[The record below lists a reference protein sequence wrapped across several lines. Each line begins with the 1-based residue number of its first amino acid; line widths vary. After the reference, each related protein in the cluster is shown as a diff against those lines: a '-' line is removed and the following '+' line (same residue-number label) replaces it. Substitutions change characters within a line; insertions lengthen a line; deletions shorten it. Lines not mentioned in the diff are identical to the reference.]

1 MDDEWI
7 CGRLGEDEP
16 WTLGAV
22 NPPVFENSLF
32 TFATAGEL
40 GEAIRNE
47 DERYVYWRGT
57 NPTVDLAQRKL
68 AALERGE
75 RAKCFGSGMGAIAAT
90 ISSLVS
96 AGDHVLV
103 LGAVYGP
110 TTQFL
115 RYLEKFGVT
124 HTHVSDL
131 AECDS
136 AIKERTRLLYFESPS
151 YMAYAIVDIAEVAAW
166 ARGRGLVTVM
176 DNTWSTPLFQKPLTL
191 GVDLVVHSL
200 SKYVG
205 GHSDLVGGVVIGPS
219 RLIRPLALT
228 EYQLYGAAMSPHDAA
243 KVIKGLRTLP
253 VRMPAHQE
261 RGLAVARFL
270 AGHPAVREV
279 NHPGLPSHPGHAV
292 ALRQMSGFSSLF
304 SIELATDDTDQVAIF
319 LDKLRH
325 FRIGV
330 SWGGFESLVNAPAL
344 STEESVRATM
354 GIPAGLVRLSV
365 GLEPA
370 DTLINDLDQA
380 LKVLKGVN
388 GITDRS
394 SREKDL
400 SPQVHPN

>member
-16 WTLGAV
+16 WVLGAV

-32 TFATAGEL
+32 TFETAEEL
-40 GEAIRNE
+40 GAAVKDE

-75 RAKCFGSGMGAIAAT
+75 RAKCFGSGMGAISAT

-115 RYLEKFGVT
+115 RYLEKFGVS
-124 HTHVSDL
+124 HTHVDDL
-131 AECDS
+131 AAGDS
-136 AIKERTRLLYFESPS
+136 AIRPSTRILYFESPS
-151 YMAYAIVDIAEVAAW
+151 YMAYQVVDITEVTAW
-166 ARGRGLVTVM
+166 ARERGLLTVM
-176 DNTWSTPLFQKPLTL
+176 DNTWSTPLFQKPLTM

-205 GHSDLVGGVVIGPS
+205 GHSDLVGGVVVGPS
-219 RLIRPLALT
+219 RLVRPLALQ

-253 VRMPAHQE
+253 VRMAAHQE
-261 RGLAVARFL
+261 RGLAVAAFL
-270 AGHPAVREV
+270 EGHPAVREV

-304 SIELATDDTDQVAIF
+304 SLVLDTESREQVGRFINQ
-319 LDKLRH
+319 LRH

-344 STEESVRATM
+344 TTEESVRVTM
-354 GIPAGLVRLSV
+354 GIPVGLVRLSV

-370 DTLINDLDQA
+370 DTLI
-380 LKVLKGVN
+380 
-388 GITDRS
+388 
-394 SREKDL
+394 KDL
-400 SPQVHPN
+400 GLALEGMSA

>member
-1 MDDEWI
+1 M
-7 CGRLGEDEP
+7 
-16 WTLGAV
+16 LGAV

-32 TFATAGEL
+32 TFASAEEL
-40 GEAIRNE
+40 GEAVRNE

-75 RAKCFGSGMGAIAAT
+75 RAKCFGSGMGAISAT

-124 HTHVSDL
+124 HTHVDDL
-131 AECDS
+131 AGCDS
-136 AIKERTRLLYFESPS
+136 AIRASTRLLYFESPS
-151 YMAYAIVDIAEVAAW
+151 YMAYRVVDIAEVTGW
-166 ARGRGLVTVM
+166 ARERGLVTVM
-176 DNTWSTPLFQKPLTL
+176 DNTWSTPLFQKPLTM

-200 SKYVG
+200 SKYIG
-205 GHSDLVGGVVIGPS
+205 GHSDLVGGVAIGPA

-253 VRMPAHQE
+253 VRMLAHQE
-261 RGLAVARFL
+261 RGLAVAAFL
-270 AGHPAVREV
+270 KDHPGVRAV
-279 NHPGLPSHPGHAV
+279 NHPGLPSHPGHTIA
-292 ALRQMSGFSSLF
+292 ARQMSGFSSLF
-304 SIELATDDTDQVAIF
+304 SLELDTDSREEVSAF

-354 GIPAGLVRLSV
+354 GIPVGLVRLSV

-370 DTLINDLDQA
+370 DTLI
-380 LKVLKGVN
+380 
-388 GITDRS
+388 
-394 SREKDL
+394 KDL
-400 SPQVHPN
+400 GLALEGLSA

>member
-16 WTLGAV
+16 WVLGAV

-32 TFATAGEL
+32 TFETAEEL
-40 GEAIRNE
+40 GAAVKDE

-75 RAKCFGSGMGAIAAT
+75 RAKCFGSGMGAISAT

-115 RYLEKFGVT
+115 RYLEKFGVS
-124 HTHVSDL
+124 HTHVDDL
-131 AECDS
+131 AAGDS
-136 AIKERTRLLYFESPS
+136 AIRPSTRILYFESPS
-151 YMAYAIVDIAEVAAW
+151 YMAYQVVDIAEVTAW
-166 ARGRGLVTVM
+166 ARERGLLTVM
-176 DNTWSTPLFQKPLTL
+176 DNTWSTPLFQKPLTM

-205 GHSDLVGGVVIGPS
+205 GHSDLVGGVVVGPS
-219 RLIRPLALT
+219 RLVRPLALQ

-253 VRMPAHQE
+253 VRMAAHQE
-261 RGLAVARFL
+261 RGLAVAAFL
-270 AGHPAVREV
+270 EGHPAVREV
-279 NHPGLPSHPGHAV
+279 NHPGLPSHPGHAI

-304 SIELATDDTDQVAIF
+304 SLVLDTESREQVGRFINQ
-319 LDKLRH
+319 LRQ

-344 STEESVRATM
+344 TTEESVRVTM
-354 GIPAGLVRLSV
+354 GIPVGLVRLSV

-370 DTLINDLDQA
+370 DALI
-380 LKVLKGVN
+380 
-388 GITDRS
+388 
-394 SREKDL
+394 KDL
-400 SPQVHPN
+400 GLALEGMSA

>member
-16 WTLGAV
+16 WMLGAV
-22 NPPVFENSLF
+22 NPPVFENSVF

-57 NPTVDLAQRKL
+57 NPTVDLVQRKL
-68 AALERGE
+68 AALERAE
-75 RAKCFGSGMGAIAAT
+75 RAKCFASGMGAISAT

-124 HTHVSDL
+124 HTHVDDL
-131 AECDS
+131 VSCDS
-136 AIKERTRLLYFESPS
+136 AIRESTRLLYFESPS
-151 YMAYAIVDIAEVAAW
+151 YMRYEVFDIPAVTAW
-166 ARGRGLVTVM
+166 AAERGLVTVM
-176 DNTWSTPLFQKPLTL
+176 DNTWSTPLFQKPLTM

-205 GHSDLVGGVVIGPS
+205 GHSDLVGGVVAGPS

-253 VRMPAHQE
+253 VRMAAHQE
-261 RGLAVARFL
+261 RGLAVAQFL
-270 AGHPAVREV
+270 DEHPAVRRV
-279 NHPGLPSHPGHAV
+279 NHPGLPSHPGHAL
-292 ALRQMSGFSSLF
+292 AAGQMSGFSSLF
-304 SIELATDDTDQVAIF
+304 SLELDTESREEVAGFID
-319 LDKLRH
+319 LLRH
-325 FRIGV
+325 FRVGV

-354 GIPAGLVRLSV
+354 GIPVGLVRLSV

-370 DTLINDLDQA
+370 DTLI
-380 LKVLKGVN
+380 
-388 GITDRS
+388 
-394 SREKDL
+394 KDL
-400 SPQVHPN
+400 GLALEGVGRLA

>member
-16 WTLGAV
+16 WMLGAV
-22 NPPVFENSLF
+22 NPPIFENSLF
-32 TFATAGEL
+32 TFPNAAEL

-68 AALERGE
+68 AALERAE
-75 RAKCFGSGMGAIAAT
+75 RAKCFASGMGAISAT

-124 HTHVSDL
+124 HTHVVDL
-131 AECDS
+131 DACDS
-136 AIKERTRLLYFESPS
+136 AIKDHTRLLYFESPS
-151 YMAYAIVDIAEVAAW
+151 YMRYEIFDIPAVTRWAA
-166 ARGRGLVTVM
+166 GHGLVTVM
-176 DNTWSTPLFQKPLTL
+176 DNTWSTPIFQKPLTM

-200 SKYVG
+200 SKYAG
-205 GHSDLVGGVVIGPS
+205 GHSDLVGGVVAGPS

-243 KVIKGLRTLP
+243 KVIRGLRTLP
-253 VRMPAHQE
+253 VRMAAHQE
-261 RGLAVARFL
+261 RGLAVAAFL
-270 AGHPAVREV
+270 EGHPAVRRV
-279 NHPGLPSHPGHAV
+279 NHPGLPSHPGHRL

-304 SIELATDDTDQVAIF
+304 SFELATEERDEVAAF
-319 LDKLRH
+319 LDELRH
-325 FRIGV
+325 FRVGV

-370 DTLINDLDQA
+370 ETLI
-380 LKVLKGVN
+380 
-388 GITDRS
+388 
-394 SREKDL
+394 KDL
-400 SPQVHPN
+400 GGALERMAKA

>member
-1 MDDEWI
+1 M
-7 CGRLGEDEP
+7 
-16 WTLGAV
+16 LGAV

-32 TFATAGEL
+32 TFATAEEL
-40 GEAIRNE
+40 GEALKDE

-75 RAKCFGSGMGAIAAT
+75 RAKCFGSGMGAISAT
-90 ISSLVS
+90 VSSLVS

-124 HTHVSDL
+124 HTHVDDL
-131 AECDS
+131 AGGDS
-136 AIKERTRLLYFESPS
+136 AIRASTRLLYFESPS
-151 YMAYAIVDIAEVAAW
+151 YMAFQVVDIAEVTGW
-166 ARGRGLVTVM
+166 ARERGLVTVM
-176 DNTWSTPLFQKPLTL
+176 DNTWSTPLFQKPLTM

-205 GHSDLVGGVVIGPS
+205 GHSDLVGGVVVGPA
-219 RLIRPLALT
+219 RLVRPLART

-243 KVIKGLRTLP
+243 KVIRGLRTLP
-253 VRMPAHQE
+253 VRMAAHQE
-261 RGLAVARFL
+261 RGLAVAAFL
-270 AGHPAVREV
+270 DGHPAVRAV
-279 NHPGLPSHPGHAV
+279 RHPGLPSHPGHALAV
-292 ALRQMSGFSSLF
+292 RQMTGFSSLF
-304 SIELATDDTDQVAIF
+304 SLVLDTESREEVGAF
-319 LDKLRH
+319 LNRLRH

-354 GIPAGLVRLSV
+354 GIPVGLVRLSV

-370 DTLINDLDQA
+370 DTLI
-380 LKVLKGVN
+380 
-388 GITDRS
+388 
-394 SREKDL
+394 KDL
-400 SPQVHPN
+400 ELALEALSATRY

>member
-16 WTLGAV
+16 WALGAV
-22 NPPVFENSLF
+22 NPPVFENSVF
-32 TFATAGEL
+32 TFATAEEL
-40 GEAIRNE
+40 GEAVRNE

-75 RAKCFGSGMGAIAAT
+75 RAKCFASGMGAISAT

-124 HTHVSDL
+124 HTHVRDL
-131 AECDS
+131 AEGDS
-136 AIKERTRLLYFESPS
+136 AIKASTRLLYFESPS
-151 YMAYAIVDIAEVAAW
+151 YMAYQVVDIAEVTGW
-166 ARGRGLVTVM
+166 ARERGLVTVM
-176 DNTWSTPLFQKPLTL
+176 DNTWSTPLFQKPLTM

-200 SKYVG
+200 SKYIG
-205 GHSDLVGGVVIGPS
+205 GHSDLVGGVVAGPAG
-219 RLIRPLALT
+219 LIRPLALT
-228 EYQLYGAAMSPHDAA
+228 EYQLFGAAMSPHDAA

-253 VRMPAHQE
+253 VRMAAHQE
-261 RGLAVARFL
+261 RGLAVAAFL
-270 AGHPAVREV
+270 QDHPAVRSV
-279 NHPGLPSHPGHAV
+279 NHPGLPSHPGHAI
-292 ALRQMSGFSSLF
+292 ASRQMSGFSSLF
-304 SIELATDDTDQVAIF
+304 SLVLDTESRPEVGAFLAR
-319 LDKLRH
+319 LRH

-354 GIPAGLVRLSV
+354 GIPVGLVRLSV

-370 DTLINDLDQA
+370 ETLI
-380 LKVLKGVN
+380 
-388 GITDRS
+388 
-394 SREKDL
+394 KDL
-400 SPQVHPN
+400 GLALEGMAA

>member
-16 WTLGAV
+16 WVLGAV

-32 TFATAGEL
+32 TFETAEEL
-40 GEAIRNE
+40 GAAVKDE

-75 RAKCFGSGMGAIAAT
+75 RAKCFGSGMGAISAT

-115 RYLEKFGVT
+115 RYLEKFGVS
-124 HTHVSDL
+124 HTHVDDL
-131 AECDS
+131 AAGDS
-136 AIKERTRLLYFESPS
+136 AIRPSTRILYFESPS
-151 YMAYAIVDIAEVAAW
+151 YMAYQVVDITEVTDW
-166 ARGRGLVTVM
+166 ARERGLLTVM
-176 DNTWSTPLFQKPLTL
+176 DNTWSTPLFQKPLTM

-200 SKYVG
+200 SKYIG
-205 GHSDLVGGVVIGPS
+205 GHSDLVGGVVVGPS
-219 RLIRPLALT
+219 RLVRPLALQ

-253 VRMPAHQE
+253 VRMAAHQE
-261 RGLAVARFL
+261 RGLAVAAFL
-270 AGHPAVREV
+270 EGHPAVREV
-279 NHPGLPSHPGHAV
+279 NHPGLPSHPGHAI

-304 SIELATDDTDQVAIF
+304 SLVLDTESRERVGRFINQ
-319 LDKLRH
+319 LRH

-344 STEESVRATM
+344 TTEESVRVTM
-354 GIPAGLVRLSV
+354 GIPVGLVRLSV

-370 DTLINDLDQA
+370 DTLI
-380 LKVLKGVN
+380 
-388 GITDRS
+388 
-394 SREKDL
+394 KDL
-400 SPQVHPN
+400 GLALEGMSA

>member
-1 MDDEWI
+1 MDDDWI

-16 WTLGAV
+16 WMLGAV

-32 TFATAGEL
+32 TFASAEEL
-40 GEAIRNE
+40 GEAIMNE

-57 NPTVDLAQRKL
+57 NPTVDLLQRKL

-75 RAKCFGSGMGAIAAT
+75 RAKCFGSGMGAISAT

-124 HTHVSDL
+124 HTHVDDL
-131 AECDS
+131 AECAG
-136 AIKERTRLLYFESPS
+136 AIRAETRVLYFESPS
-151 YMAYAIVDIAEVAAW
+151 YMAYAVVDVAEVAGW
-166 ARGRGLVTVM
+166 AREHGLVSVM
-176 DNTWSTPLFQKPLTL
+176 DNTWSTPLFQKPLTM

-200 SKYVG
+200 SKYIG
-205 GHSDLVGGVVIGPS
+205 GHSDLVGGVVAGS
-219 RLIRPLALT
+219 AELIRPLALT

-243 KVIKGLRTLP
+243 KAIKGLRTLP
-253 VRMPAHQE
+253 VRMAAHQE
-261 RGLAVARFL
+261 RGLAVAGFL
-270 AGHPAVREV
+270 AGHPRVRAV
-279 NHPGLPSHPGHAV
+279 NHPGLPSHPGHAL

-304 SIELATDDTDQVAIF
+304 SFELDTESRQDVGRF

-344 STEESVRATM
+344 TVEESVRATM
-354 GIPAGLVRLSV
+354 GVPTGLVRLSV

-370 DTLINDLDQA
+370 DVLI
-380 LKVLKGVN
+380 
-388 GITDRS
+388 
-394 SREKDL
+394 KDL
-400 SPQVHPN
+400 GLALEGLSA

>member
-16 WTLGAV
+16 WALGAV

-32 TFATAGEL
+32 TFRTAQEL

-75 RAKCFGSGMGAIAAT
+75 RAKCFGSGMGAISAT
-90 ISSLVS
+90 ISSLVK

-124 HTHVSDL
+124 HTHVNDL

-136 AIKERTRLLYFESPS
+136 AIRASTRLLYFESPS
-151 YMAYAIVDIAEVAAW
+151 YMAYAVVDIAEVTAW
-166 ARGRGLVTVM
+166 ARERGLVSVM
-176 DNTWSTPLFQKPLTL
+176 DNTWSTPIFQKPLTM

-200 SKYVG
+200 SKYIG
-205 GHSDLVGGVVIGPS
+205 GHSDLVGGVVVGPS
-219 RLIRPLALT
+219 RLVRPLALT

-253 VRMPAHQE
+253 VRMAAHQE
-261 RGLAVARFL
+261 RGLAVAEFL
-270 AGHPAVREV
+270 TGHPAVRAV
-279 NHPGLPSHPGHAV
+279 NHPGLPSHPGHDIAK
-292 ALRQMSGFSSLF
+292 RQMSGFSSLF
-304 SIELATDDTDQVAIF
+304 SLVLDTDSREEVGLF
-319 LDKLRH
+319 LDKLQH

-344 STEESVRATM
+344 STEESVRVTM
-354 GIPAGLVRLSV
+354 GIPVGLVRLSV

-370 DTLINDLDQA
+370 DTLI
-380 LKVLKGVN
+380 
-388 GITDRS
+388 
-394 SREKDL
+394 KDL
-400 SPQVHPN
+400 GLALEGVGRLA

>member
-16 WTLGAV
+16 WVLGAV

-32 TFATAGEL
+32 TFETAEEL
-40 GEAIRNE
+40 GAAVKDE

-75 RAKCFGSGMGAIAAT
+75 RAKCFGSGMGAISAT

-103 LGAVYGP
+103 LGAIYGP

-115 RYLEKFGVT
+115 RYLEKFGVS
-124 HTHVSDL
+124 HTHVDDL
-131 AECDS
+131 AAGDS
-136 AIKERTRLLYFESPS
+136 AIRPSTRILYFESPS
-151 YMAYAIVDIAEVAAW
+151 YMAYQVVDIAEVTAW
-166 ARGRGLVTVM
+166 ARERGLLTVM
-176 DNTWSTPLFQKPLTL
+176 DNTWSTPLFQKPLTM

-205 GHSDLVGGVVIGPS
+205 GHSDLVGGVVVGPS
-219 RLIRPLALT
+219 RLVRPLALQ

-253 VRMPAHQE
+253 VRMAAHQE
-261 RGLAVARFL
+261 RGLAVAAFL
-270 AGHPAVREV
+270 EGHPAVREV

-304 SIELATDDTDQVAIF
+304 SLVLDTESREQVGRFINQ
-319 LDKLRH
+319 LRH

-344 STEESVRATM
+344 TTEESVRVTM
-354 GIPAGLVRLSV
+354 GIPVGLVRLSV

-370 DTLINDLDQA
+370 DALI
-380 LKVLKGVN
+380 
-388 GITDRS
+388 
-394 SREKDL
+394 KDL
-400 SPQVHPN
+400 GLALEGMSA

>member
-1 MDDEWI
+1 M
-7 CGRLGEDEP
+7 
-16 WTLGAV
+16 LGAV

-32 TFATAGEL
+32 AFATAEEL

-75 RAKCFGSGMGAIAAT
+75 RAKCFGSGMGAISAT

-115 RYLEKFGVT
+115 RYLEKYGVT
-124 HTHVSDL
+124 HTHVDSL
-131 AECDS
+131 QACDS
-136 AIKERTRLLYFESPS
+136 AIRESTRLLYFESPS
-151 YMAYAIVDIAEVAAW
+151 YMRYEVFDIPAVAAW
-166 ARGRGLVTVM
+166 AARHGLVTVM
-176 DNTWSTPLFQKPLTL
+176 DNTWSTPIFQKPLTM

-205 GHSDLVGGVVIGPS
+205 GHSDLVGGVVVGPS

-253 VRMPAHQE
+253 VRMAAHQE
-261 RGLAVARFL
+261 RGLAVAEFL
-270 AGHPAVREV
+270 ADHPAVRRV
-279 NHPGLPSHPGHAV
+279 NHPGLASHPGHAV
-292 ALRQMSGFSSLF
+292 ALQQMSGFSSLF
-304 SIELATDDTDQVAIF
+304 SVELDTESRQDVAAF
-319 LDKLRH
+319 LDLLRH

-344 STEESVRATM
+344 TTKESVRATM
-354 GIPAGLVRLSV
+354 GIPVGLVRLSV
-365 GLEPA
+365 GLEA
-370 DTLINDLDQA
+370 AETLI
-380 LKVLKGVN
+380 
-388 GITDRS
+388 
-394 SREKDL
+394 KDL
-400 SPQVHPN
+400 GLALEGVGRLA

>member
-16 WTLGAV
+16 WVLGAV

-32 TFATAGEL
+32 TFATAQEL
-40 GEAIRNE
+40 GEAVRNE

-75 RAKCFGSGMGAIAAT
+75 RAKCFGSGMGAISAT

-96 AGDHVLV
+96 AADHVLV

-124 HTHVSDL
+124 HTHVGDL
-131 AECDS
+131 AEGDS
-136 AIKERTRLLYFESPS
+136 AIRADTRLLYFESPS
-151 YMAYAIVDIAEVAAW
+151 YMAYAVVDIAEVTGW
-166 ARGRGLVTVM
+166 ARERGLVTVM
-176 DNTWSTPLFQKPLTL
+176 DNTWSTPIFQKPLTM

-200 SKYVG
+200 SKYIG
-205 GHSDLVGGVVIGPS
+205 GHSDLVGGVVVGSS

-253 VRMPAHQE
+253 VRMAAHQE
-261 RGLAVARFL
+261 RGLAVAGFL
-270 AGHPAVREV
+270 ADHPAVRVV

-304 SIELATDDTDQVAIF
+304 SIELATESREEVAIF

-354 GIPAGLVRLSV
+354 GIPVGLVRLSV

-370 DTLINDLDQA
+370 DTLI
-380 LKVLKGVN
+380 
-388 GITDRS
+388 
-394 SREKDL
+394 KDL
-400 SPQVHPN
+400 GLALEGVGRLA

>member
-1 MDDEWI
+1 M
-7 CGRLGEDEP
+7 GEDEP
-16 WTLGAV
+16 WVLGAV

-32 TFATAGEL
+32 TFETAEEL
-40 GEAIRNE
+40 GEAVRNE

-75 RAKCFGSGMGAIAAT
+75 RAKCFGSGMGAISAT

-115 RYLEKFGVT
+115 RYLEKFGVS
-124 HTHVSDL
+124 HTHVDDL
-131 AECDS
+131 GAGDS
-136 AIKERTRLLYFESPS
+136 AIRASTRLLYFESPS
-151 YMAYAIVDIAEVAAW
+151 YMAYRVVDIAEVTAW
-166 ARGRGLVTVM
+166 ARERGLVTVM
-176 DNTWSTPLFQKPLTL
+176 DNTWSTPLFQKPLTM

-200 SKYVG
+200 SKYIG
-205 GHSDLVGGVVIGPS
+205 GHSDLVGGVVVGPS
-219 RLIRPLALT
+219 RLIRPLALQ

-253 VRMPAHQE
+253 VRMAAHQE
-261 RGLAVARFL
+261 RGLAVASFL
-270 AGHPAVREV
+270 EGHPAVREV
-279 NHPGLPSHPGHAV
+279 NHPGLPSHPGHAI
-292 ALRQMSGFSSLF
+292 ALRQMSGFSSVF
-304 SIELATDDTDQVAIF
+304 SLVLNTESRAEVGAF

-344 STEESVRATM
+344 TTEESVRRTM
-354 GIPAGLVRLSV
+354 GIPVGLVRLSV

-370 DTLINDLDQA
+370 DTLI
-380 LKVLKGVN
+380 
-388 GITDRS
+388 
-394 SREKDL
+394 KDL
-400 SPQVHPN
+400 GLALEGVSA

>member
-16 WTLGAV
+16 WMLGAV
-22 NPPVFENSLF
+22 NPPIFENSLF
-32 TFATAGEL
+32 TFPNAAEL

-68 AALERGE
+68 AALERAE
-75 RAKCFGSGMGAIAAT
+75 RAKCFASGMGAISAT

-124 HTHVSDL
+124 HTHVVDL
-131 AECDS
+131 DACDS
-136 AIKERTRLLYFESPS
+136 AIKDHTRLLYFESPS
-151 YMAYAIVDIAEVAAW
+151 YMRYEIFDIPAVTRWAA
-166 ARGRGLVTVM
+166 GHGLVTVM
-176 DNTWSTPLFQKPLTL
+176 DNTWSTPIFQKPLTM

-200 SKYVG
+200 SKYAG
-205 GHSDLVGGVVIGPS
+205 GHSDLVGGVVTGPS

-243 KVIKGLRTLP
+243 KVIRGLRTLP
-253 VRMPAHQE
+253 VRMAAHQE
-261 RGLAVARFL
+261 RGLAVAAFL
-270 AGHPAVREV
+270 EGHPAVRRV
-279 NHPGLPSHPGHAV
+279 NHPGLPSHPGHRL

-304 SIELATDDTDQVAIF
+304 SFELATEERDEVAAF
-319 LDKLRH
+319 LDELRH
-325 FRIGV
+325 FRVGV

-370 DTLINDLDQA
+370 ETLI
-380 LKVLKGVN
+380 
-388 GITDRS
+388 
-394 SREKDL
+394 KDL
-400 SPQVHPN
+400 GGALERMAKA

>member
-1 MDDEWI
+1 MDDDWI

-16 WTLGAV
+16 WILGAV

-32 TFATAGEL
+32 TFESVGEL
-40 GEAIRNE
+40 GAAIRDE

-75 RAKCFGSGMGAIAAT
+75 RAKCFGSGMGAISAT

-124 HTHVSDL
+124 HTHVGDL
-131 AECDS
+131 GACDS
-136 AIKERTRLLYFESPS
+136 AIKASTRLLYFESPS
-151 YMAYAIVDIAEVAAW
+151 YMRYEVFDIAAVTAW
-166 ARGRGLVTVM
+166 ARERGLVTVT
-176 DNTWSTPLFQKPLTL
+176 DNTWSTPIFQKPLTL

-205 GHSDLVGGVVIGPS
+205 GHSDLVGGVVVGPS
-219 RLIRPLALT
+219 RLVRPLALT

-253 VRMPAHQE
+253 VRMAAHQE
-261 RGLAVARFL
+261 RGLAVAGFL
-270 AGHPAVREV
+270 EDHPAVRVV
-279 NHPGLPSHPGHAV
+279 NHPGLASHPGHAQ
-292 ALRQMSGFSSLF
+292 ARRQMSGFSSLF
-304 SIELATDDTDQVAIF
+304 SVELDTESRDEVSAF
-319 LDKLRH
+319 LDKLQH

-344 STEESVRATM
+344 TIEESVRATM
-354 GIPAGLVRLSV
+354 GIPVGLVRLSV

-370 DTLINDLDQA
+370 ETLI
-380 LKVLKGVN
+380 
-388 GITDRS
+388 
-394 SREKDL
+394 KDL
-400 SPQVHPN
+400 GLALEGVRRLA

>member
-16 WTLGAV
+16 WMLGAV

-32 TFATAGEL
+32 TFASAAEL

-68 AALERGE
+68 AALERAE
-75 RAKCFGSGMGAIAAT
+75 RAKCFASGMGAISAT

-96 AGDHVLV
+96 AGNHVLV

-124 HTHVSDL
+124 HTHVDDL
-131 AECDS
+131 ASCDS
-136 AIKERTRLLYFESPS
+136 AIRESTRLLYFESPS
-151 YMAYAIVDIAEVAAW
+151 YMRYEVFDIPAVTAW
-166 ARGRGLVTVM
+166 AAERGLVTAM
-176 DNTWSTPLFQKPLTL
+176 DNTWSTPIFQKPLTM
-191 GVDLVVHSL
+191 GVDLVIHSL
-200 SKYVG
+200 SKYAG
-205 GHSDLVGGVVIGPS
+205 GHSDLVGGVVAGPS

-253 VRMPAHQE
+253 VRMAAHQE

-270 AGHPAVREV
+270 DDHPAVRRV
-279 NHPGLPSHPGHAV
+279 NHPGLPSHPGHAL
-292 ALRQMSGFSSLF
+292 AARQMSGFSSLF
-304 SIELATDDTDQVAIF
+304 SLELDTESREEVGAFID
-319 LDKLRH
+319 LLRH
-325 FRIGV
+325 FRVGV

-354 GIPAGLVRLSV
+354 GIPVGLVRLSV

-370 DTLINDLDQA
+370 DTLI
-380 LKVLKGVN
+380 
-388 GITDRS
+388 
-394 SREKDL
+394 KDL
-400 SPQVHPN
+400 GLALEGVGRLA

>member
-1 MDDEWI
+1 MHDDEWI

-16 WTLGAV
+16 WILGAV

-32 TFATAGEL
+32 TFGSAEEL

-75 RAKCFGSGMGAIAAT
+75 RAKCFGSGMGAISAT

-115 RYLEKFGVT
+115 RYLEKYGVT
-124 HTHVSDL
+124 HTHVDDL
-131 AECDS
+131 AGCDS
-136 AIKERTRLLYFESPS
+136 AIKASTRLLYFESPS
-151 YMAYAIVDIAEVAAW
+151 YMAYEVVDIAEVTAW
-166 ARGRGLVTVM
+166 ARERGLVTAM
-176 DNTWSTPLFQKPLTL
+176 DNTWSTPLFQKPLTM

-205 GHSDLVGGVVIGPS
+205 GHSDLVGGVVVGPA

-253 VRMPAHQE
+253 VRMAAHQE
-261 RGLAVARFL
+261 RGLAVAAFL
-270 AGHPAVREV
+270 EQHPVVRSV
-279 NHPGLPSHPGHAV
+279 NHPGLPSHPGHAI

-304 SIELATDDTDQVAIF
+304 SFVLDTDSRQEVGAF

-344 STEESVRATM
+344 TVEESVRSTM
-354 GIPAGLVRLSV
+354 GIPVGLVRLSV

-370 DTLINDLDQA
+370 DTL
-380 LKVLKGVN
+380 
-388 GITDRS
+388 T
-394 SREKDL
+394 KDL
-400 SPQVHPN
+400 GAALEELA

>member
-1 MDDEWI
+1 MDEDEWI

-16 WTLGAV
+16 WMLGAV

-32 TFATAGEL
+32 TFATAEEL
-40 GEAIRNE
+40 GEAIRDE

-75 RAKCFGSGMGAIAAT
+75 RAKCFGSGMGAISAT

-124 HTHVSDL
+124 HTHVDDL
-131 AECDS
+131 AGCDS
-136 AIKERTRLLYFESPS
+136 AIRDSTRLLYFESPS
-151 YMAYAIVDIAEVAAW
+151 YMAYAVVDIAEVTGW
-166 ARGRGLVTVM
+166 ARERGLVSVM
-176 DNTWSTPLFQKPLTL
+176 DNTWSTPLFQKPLTM

-200 SKYVG
+200 SKYIG
-205 GHSDLVGGVVIGPS
+205 GHSDLVGGVVIGPA

-253 VRMPAHQE
+253 VRMAAHQE
-261 RGLAVARFL
+261 RGLAVASFL
-270 AGHPAVREV
+270 NDHPGVRSV
-279 NHPGLPSHPGHAV
+279 NHPGLPSHPGHAI
-292 ALRQMSGFSSLF
+292 AMRQMAGFSSLF
-304 SIELATDDTDQVAIF
+304 SLVLDTESREEVATFI
-319 LDKLRH
+319 DKLRY

-354 GIPAGLVRLSV
+354 GIPVGLVRLSV

-370 DTLINDLDQA
+370 DALI
-380 LKVLKGVN
+380 
-388 GITDRS
+388 
-394 SREKDL
+394 KDL
-400 SPQVHPN
+400 GLALEGVGRLA

>member
-7 CGRLGEDEP
+7 CSRLGEDEP
-16 WTLGAV
+16 WVLGAV

-32 TFATAGEL
+32 TFETAEEL
-40 GEAIRNE
+40 GEAVRNE

-75 RAKCFGSGMGAIAAT
+75 RAKCFGSGMGAISAT

-115 RYLEKFGVT
+115 RYLEKFGVS
-124 HTHVSDL
+124 HTHVDDL
-131 AECDS
+131 GAGDS
-136 AIKERTRLLYFESPS
+136 AIRASTRLLYFESPS
-151 YMAYAIVDIAEVAAW
+151 YMAYRVVDIAEVTAW
-166 ARGRGLVTVM
+166 ARERGLVTVM
-176 DNTWSTPLFQKPLTL
+176 DNTWSTPLFQKPLTM

-200 SKYVG
+200 SKYIG
-205 GHSDLVGGVVIGPS
+205 GHSDLVGGVVVGPS
-219 RLIRPLALT
+219 RLIRPLALQ

-253 VRMPAHQE
+253 VRMAAHQE
-261 RGLAVARFL
+261 RGLAVASFL
-270 AGHPAVREV
+270 EGHPAVREV
-279 NHPGLPSHPGHAV
+279 NHPGLPSHPGHAI
-292 ALRQMSGFSSLF
+292 ALRQMSGFSSVF
-304 SIELATDDTDQVAIF
+304 SLVLNTESRAEVGAF

-344 STEESVRATM
+344 TTEESVRRTM
-354 GIPAGLVRLSV
+354 GIPVGLVRLSV

-370 DTLINDLDQA
+370 DTLI
-380 LKVLKGVN
+380 
-388 GITDRS
+388 
-394 SREKDL
+394 KDL
-400 SPQVHPN
+400 GLALEGVSA

>member
-16 WTLGAV
+16 WMLGAV
-22 NPPVFENSLF
+22 NPPVFENSVF
-32 TFATAGEL
+32 TFATAEEL
-40 GEAIRNE
+40 GEAVRNE

-75 RAKCFGSGMGAIAAT
+75 RAKCFASGMGAISAT

-124 HTHVSDL
+124 HTHVRDL
-131 AECDS
+131 GEGDS
-136 AIKERTRLLYFESPS
+136 AITASTRLLYFESPS
-151 YMAYAIVDIAEVAAW
+151 YMAYAVVDIAEVTGW
-166 ARGRGLVTVM
+166 ARERGLVTVM
-176 DNTWSTPLFQKPLTL
+176 DNTWSTPLFQKPLTM

-205 GHSDLVGGVVIGPS
+205 GHSDLVGGVVIGPE

-253 VRMPAHQE
+253 VRMAAHQE
-261 RGLAVARFL
+261 RGLAVAAFL
-270 AGHPAVREV
+270 QDHPAVRSV
-279 NHPGLPSHPGHAV
+279 NHPGLPSHPGHAI

-304 SIELATDDTDQVAIF
+304 SLELDTESRPEVGAF
-319 LDKLRH
+319 LARLRH

-354 GIPAGLVRLSV
+354 GIPVGLVRLSV

-370 DTLINDLDQA
+370 EILI
-380 LKVLKGVN
+380 
-388 GITDRS
+388 
-394 SREKDL
+394 KDL
-400 SPQVHPN
+400 GLALEGMSA

>member
-16 WTLGAV
+16 WLLGAV

-32 TFATAGEL
+32 TFRTAGEL
-40 GEAIRNE
+40 GEAIKDE

-68 AALERGE
+68 AALERAE
-75 RAKCFGSGMGAIAAT
+75 RAKCFASGMGAISAT

-131 AECDS
+131 AGCDS
-136 AIKERTRLLYFESPS
+136 AIRSSTRLLYFESPS
-151 YMAYAIVDIAEVAAW
+151 YMRYEVFDIAAVTGW
-166 ARGRGLVTVM
+166 ARERGLVTAM
-176 DNTWSTPLFQKPLTL
+176 DNTWSTPIFQKPLTL
-191 GVDLVVHSL
+191 GVDLVLHSL

-205 GHSDLVGGVVIGPS
+205 GHSDLVGGVVAGPS

-253 VRMPAHQE
+253 VRMAAHQE
-261 RGLAVARFL
+261 RGLAVAAFL
-270 AGHPAVREV
+270 DEHPAVRVV
-279 NHPGLPSHPGHAV
+279 NHPGLPSHPGHVRAK
-292 ALRQMSGFSSLF
+292 AQMSGFSSLF
-304 SIELATDDTDQVAIF
+304 SIELDTESREEAAEF
-319 LDKLRH
+319 LDRLRH

-330 SWGGFESLVNAPAL
+330 SWGGFESLVNVPAL
-344 STEESVRATM
+344 SVEESVRATM
-354 GIPAGLVRLSV
+354 GIPVGLVRLSV
-365 GLEPA
+365 GLESA
-370 DTLINDLDQA
+370 DTLI
-380 LKVLKGVN
+380 
-388 GITDRS
+388 
-394 SREKDL
+394 KDL
-400 SPQVHPN
+400 GLALEGVGRLA